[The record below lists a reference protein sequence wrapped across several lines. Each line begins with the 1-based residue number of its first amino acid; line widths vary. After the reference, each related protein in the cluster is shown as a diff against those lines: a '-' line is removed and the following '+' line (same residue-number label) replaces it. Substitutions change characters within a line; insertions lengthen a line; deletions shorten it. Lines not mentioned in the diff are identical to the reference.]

1 MPGQQTVGAPAA
13 HNPYNIGAN
22 MANQM
27 QPQQNPWLR
36 MYGGST
42 QPSNQRPGT
51 GTQMHATQPQS
62 QTQQRPVNQYRAP
75 QSASNPSNVYNPRNI
90 DFRLG
95 QARWEGLN
103 NIDEGM
109 HGNMMRYNMDAGVS
123 GKTGGFDVNFRSMK
137 EGDNPEYKGSPGI
150 ATGITALYALPA
162 AVGMRQPFPV
172 PGREVDQNNWYYK
185 IKNTVMPPVNTIGNI
200 AAFPLMSIPPE
211 VAGAVAPENPW
222 VMGGAVAGG
231 IAAQAAVPAV
241 AKKVA
246 PALTSRVLAST
257 PAKALRV
264 AGKAFGPVNAVAQ
277 NAMEAF
283 KPQHTLKQELENEGA
298 WVRGFG
304 TGNSA
309 ASAWARIGANLANNL
324 DKGVDAISYG
334 AAIGTGNP
342 TWLTLSNGSNV
353 KTIRGYADAFTNK
366 SGSNLEQHAMN
377 AQLGQLGIADWLG
390 GGKVGGA
397 DVPGLVYQKA
407 VNVERGNIGDPNR
420 VGFSPQRFNAWRDD
434 MRRAGRSEEQ
444 IKREAERIRR
454 ETPYYFHQNIP
465 ESMRHATDVS
475 LFDKAM
481 RDENAIQE
489 EIRKA
494 NGR

>member
-13 HNPYNIGAN
+13 NNSYNIGAS

-27 QPQQNPWLR
+27 QLQQNPWVR

-42 QPSNQRPGT
+42 QPSNQRP
-51 GTQMHATQPQS
+51 
-62 QTQQRPVNQYRAP
+62 VNQYRTP

-90 DFRLG
+90 DFRLS

-137 EGDNPEYKGSPGI
+137 EGANPEYKGSPFI
-150 ATGITALYALPA
+150 ATGITSLYGLSA
-162 AVGMRQPFPV
+162 AAGARQPFPV
-172 PGREVDQNNWYYK
+172 PGKEVDQNNWYYK
-185 IKNTVMPPVNTIGNI
+185 VKNNVMIPGSTIGNI
-200 AAFPLMSIPPE
+200 AAFPLMSTPATIAG
-211 VAGAVAPENPW
+211 VAAPDNPW
-222 VMGGAVAGG
+222 VMGGATVGG
-231 IAAQAAVPAV
+231 IAAEAAVPAV

-277 NAMEAF
+277 NVMEAF

-298 WVRGFG
+298 WIRGLG
-304 TGNSA
+304 PGNSA

-420 VGFSPQRFNAWRDD
+420 VGYSPQRFNAWRND

-454 ETPYYFHQNIP
+454 ETPYYFYQNIP
-465 ESMRHATDVS
+465 EDMRHATDVS

>member
-1 MPGQQTVGAPAA
+1 MPGQQTVGASAA
-13 HNPYNIGAN
+13 NNPYNIGAS
-22 MANQM
+22 MANRM
-27 QPQQNPWLR
+27 QPQQNPWVR

-42 QPSNQRPGT
+42 QPSNQRPSAV
-51 GTQMHATQPQS
+51 TQPRTPQS
-62 QTQQRPVNQYRAP
+62 QPRSVNQRGVP
-75 QSASNPSNVYNPRNI
+75 QSASNPSNVYDPRNI
-90 DFRLG
+90 DFRLS

-137 EGDNPEYKGSPGI
+137 EGDNPEYKGHPGI
-150 ATGITALYALPA
+150 STGITALYGLPA
-162 AVGMRQPFPV
+162 AFGARQPFPV

-185 IKNTVMPPVNTIGNI
+185 IKNTVMPPVTMIGST
-200 AAFPLMSIPPE
+200 AAFPLASIPAYTAE
-211 VAGAVAPENPW
+211 AVAPDNPW
-222 VMGGAVAGG
+222 VMGGATVGG
-231 IAAQAAVPAV
+231 IAAEAAVPAV

-246 PALTSRVLAST
+246 PALTARVVASK
-257 PAKALRV
+257 PAAALRV
-264 AGKAFGPVNAVAQ
+264 VGKAFGPVNAAAL

-304 TGNSA
+304 PGNSA
-309 ASAWARIGANLANNL
+309 ASAWSRIGANLANNL
-324 DKGVDAISYG
+324 DKGVDAASYV

-353 KTIRGYADAFTNK
+353 KTIRGYADALTNK
-366 SGSNLEQHAMN
+366 SGSSLEQRAMN
-377 AQLGQLGIADWLG
+377 AQLGQLSLADWFG

-420 VGFSPQRFNAWRDD
+420 VGFSQQRFNAWRND

-444 IKREAERIRR
+444 IQREAERIRR

-465 ESMRHATDVS
+465 ENMRYATDVD